1 MKWLLILILSLGTPA
16 VLAEESATQ
25 QLDNTVTAVPLQTPT
40 VQPTMTQTLA
50 ALKEQ
55 FTLGFFT
62 VPGCHYCQQQKQ
74 TLRQFY
80 QRYGWQIKEIDT
92 IVHAEL
98 AKKFHVDVTPTL
110 VIIKSNASG
119 WLPISVGVE
128 PLSTIEQS
136 VFRAIQLFSKN
147 TATQDNNNISNLL
160 MGAAS

>member
-1 MKWLLILILSLGTPA
+1 MKWLLILILSLGTQA
-16 VLAEESATQ
+16 VLAGERETQ
-25 QLDNTVTAVPLQTPT
+25 QWDNAAPTNPPKTPPA
-40 VQPTMTQTLA
+40 QQTMTQALA

-92 IVHAEL
+92 IIHAAL

-110 VIIKSNASG
+110 VIIKSNATG

-128 PLSTIEQS
+128 PLATIEQN
-136 VFRAIQLFSKN
+136 VFQAIRLLNPEPETPSSEG
-147 TATQDNNNISNLL
+147 AT
-160 MGAAS
+160 

>member
-16 VLAEESATQ
+16 VLAEEKEPQ
-25 QLDNTVTAVPLQTPT
+25 QWDNTVTTVPLQISP

-92 IVHAEL
+92 IVHAAL

-110 VIIKSNASG
+110 VIIKSNATG

-128 PLSTIEQS
+128 PLATIEQN
-136 VFRAIQLFSKN
+136 VFQAIRLLNPEPETPSSEG
-147 TATQDNNNISNLL
+147 AT
-160 MGAAS
+160 